1 MIVFIQKE
9 SLTSKNSPSLQN
21 SLQPFFIIFATDP
34 WYFWLK
40 AVPPSLEAVLK
51 ANKALM
57 SSLRSGI
64 PKLKKLDSLQFNLQV
79 EFDLNWLE
87 MLWTSSKYAKR
98 TLEAAVEAIDENIED
113 K

>member
-40 AVPPSLEAVLK
+40 AVPSSLEAVLK
-51 ANKALM
+51 AIQAFM
-57 SSLRSGI
+57 IGIRSVV
-64 PKLKKLDSLQFNLQV
+64 PKLKKFNSLQFNLQA
-79 EFDLNWLE
+79 EYDL
-87 MLWTSSKYAKR
+87 
-98 TLEAAVEAIDENIED
+98 I
-113 K
+113 

>member
-51 ANKALM
+51 AIQAFM
-57 SSLRSGI
+57 SSIRSGI
-64 PKLKKLDSLQFNLQV
+64 PTLKKIGQPPVQPPGLIWPHLARN
-79 EFDLNWLE
+79 
-87 MLWTSSKYAKR
+87 
-98 TLEAAVEAIDENIED
+98 AVC